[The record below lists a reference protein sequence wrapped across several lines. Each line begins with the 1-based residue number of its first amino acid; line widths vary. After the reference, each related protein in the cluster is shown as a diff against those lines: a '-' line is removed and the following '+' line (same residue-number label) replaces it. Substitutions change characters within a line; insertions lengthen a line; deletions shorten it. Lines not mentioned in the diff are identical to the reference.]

1 MLEDEPEKIPDTA
14 DLLLQLRELLDGAR
28 SMPLSASV
36 MVNREEF
43 GEILQDAID
52 GLPEELRQARWLLKE
67 RDEVLERAE
76 REAERIID
84 VARVRAERMVERTE
98 VVREARRAAED
109 TIDQAG
115 RLAAKMR
122 LEAEDYVDRKLA
134 GFEVVLDRTMQQVA
148 KGRERL
154 SDPRAQRP
162 RTSSVPMPTKPN
174 RPSSTRTTR
183 RRRELRPDR
192 ARVPGRPRKA
202 PGFARFGAIGGS
214 GAARKIPLTCY
225 DPGPAGVLRVA
236 PRSPAGLAR
245 TDGADPVQA
254 PTLA

>member
-1 MLEDEPEKIPDTA
+1 MLEDEPDKVPDTA
-14 DLLLQLRELLDGAR
+14 DLLLQLREQLDAAR

-36 MVNREEF
+36 MLNRDEF

-67 RDEVLERAE
+67 REEVLERAAH
-76 REAERIID
+76 EAERIID

-134 GFEVVLDRTMQQVA
+134 GFEVVLDRTMQQVT

-154 SDPRAQRP
+154 SIH
-162 RTSSVPMPTKPN
+162 
-174 RPSSTRTTR
+174 
-183 RRRELRPDR
+183 
-192 ARVPGRPRKA
+192 A
-202 PGFARFGAIGGS
+202 PAAEEGLLGA
-214 GAARKIPLTCY
+214 
-225 DPGPAGVLRVA
+225 VA
-236 PRSPAGLAR
+236 DE
-245 TDGADPVQA
+245 TEQA
-254 PTLA
+254 FFDQDDS

>member
-1 MLEDEPEKIPDTA
+1 MLEDEPDKIPDTA
-14 DLLLQLRELLDGAR
+14 DLLLQLREQLDAAR

-36 MVNREEF
+36 MLNRDEF

-52 GLPEELRQARWLLKE
+52 GLPEELKQARWLLKE
-67 RDEVLERAE
+67 REEVLERAE

-134 GFEVVLDRTMQQVA
+134 GFEVVLDRTMQQVT

-154 SDPRAQRP
+154 SIH
-162 RTSSVPMPTKPN
+162 
-174 RPSSTRTTR
+174 
-183 RRRELRPDR
+183 
-192 ARVPGRPRKA
+192 A
-202 PGFARFGAIGGS
+202 PATEAMLES
-214 GAARKIPLTCY
+214 EDEEAE
-225 DPGPAGVLRVA
+225 
-236 PRSPAGLAR
+236 
-245 TDGADPVQA
+245 QA
-254 PTLA
+254 FFDQDDS

>member
-1 MLEDEPEKIPDTA
+1 MLENEPEKIPDTA

-43 GEILQDAID
+43 GEILQDATD

-67 RDEVLERAE
+67 RAEVLERAE

-109 TIDQAG
+109 TVDQAG

-154 SDPRAQRP
+154 SIHSPVEED
-162 RTSSVPMPTKPN
+162 
-174 RPSSTRTTR
+174 
-183 RRRELRPDR
+183 LLGPD
-192 ARVPGRPRKA
+192 AEEA
-202 PGFARFGAIGGS
+202 E
-214 GAARKIPLTCY
+214 
-225 DPGPAGVLRVA
+225 
-236 PRSPAGLAR
+236 
-245 TDGADPVQA
+245 QA
-254 PTLA
+254 FFDQDDS

>member
-1 MLEDEPEKIPDTA
+1 MLEDEPEKIPDTQT
-14 DLLLQLRELLDGAR
+14 LLVQLQDTLDAAR

-43 GEILQDAID
+43 GEILQQAID

-67 RDEVLERAE
+67 RDEVLERAD

-109 TIDQAG
+109 TVNQ
-115 RLAAKMR
+115 AAKVAAQMR

-134 GFEVVLDRTMQQVA
+134 AFEVVLDRTMQQVA

-154 SDPRAQRP
+154 S
-162 RTSSVPMPTKPN
+162 VH
-174 RPSSTRTTR
+174 
-183 RRRELRPDR
+183 
-192 ARVPGRPRKA
+192 
-202 PGFARFGAIGGS
+202 
-214 GAARKIPLTCY
+214 
-225 DPGPAGVLRVA
+225 
-236 PRSPAGLAR
+236 
-245 TDGADPVQA
+245 A
-254 PTLA
+254 PTHEDLLGPEAEEAEQAFFDQDEG

>member
-1 MLEDEPEKIPDTA
+1 LLEDEPEKIPDTEG
-14 DLLLQLRELLDGAR
+14 LLLQLRELLDSAR

-67 RDEVLERAE
+67 REEVLQRAD

-98 VVREARRAAED
+98 VVREARRTAED
-109 TIDQAG
+109 VVDEAG
-115 RLAAKMR
+115 RVAAQMR

-134 GFEVVLDRTMQQVA
+134 AFEVVLDRTMQQVV

-154 SDPRAQRP
+154 S
-162 RTSSVPMPTKPN
+162 VH
-174 RPSSTRTTR
+174 
-183 RRRELRPDR
+183 
-192 ARVPGRPRKA
+192 
-202 PGFARFGAIGGS
+202 
-214 GAARKIPLTCY
+214 
-225 DPGPAGVLRVA
+225 
-236 PRSPAGLAR
+236 
-245 TDGADPVQA
+245 A
-254 PTLA
+254 PTHEDLLGPEAEEAEQAFFDQDE

>member
-1 MLEDEPEKIPDTA
+1 MLEDEPEKIPDTEG
-14 DLLLQLRELLDGAR
+14 LMLQLRELLDTAR

-67 RDEVLERAE
+67 REEVLQRAE

-98 VVREARRAAED
+98 VVREARRTAED
-109 TIDQAG
+109 VVDEAG
-115 RLAAKMR
+115 RVAAQMR

-154 SDPRAQRP
+154 SIH
-162 RTSSVPMPTKPN
+162 
-174 RPSSTRTTR
+174 
-183 RRRELRPDR
+183 
-192 ARVPGRPRKA
+192 A
-202 PGFARFGAIGGS
+202 PAAEDMLGS
-214 GAARKIPLTCY
+214 EEDEAE
-225 DPGPAGVLRVA
+225 
-236 PRSPAGLAR
+236 
-245 TDGADPVQA
+245 QA
-254 PTLA
+254 FFDQDDS

>member
-1 MLEDEPEKIPDTA
+1 MLEDESEKIPDTQA
-14 DLLLQLRELLDGAR
+14 ILVQLQETLDAAR

-43 GEILQDAID
+43 GELLQDAID

-76 REAERIID
+76 HEAARIID

-109 TIDQAG
+109 TVQQAG
-115 RLAAKMR
+115 VLAAQMR

-134 GFEVVLDRTMQQVA
+134 AFEVVLDRTMQTVQ

-154 SDPRAQRP
+154 QVHA
-162 RTSSVPMPTKPN
+162 
-174 RPSSTRTTR
+174 PSPVVN
-183 RRRELRPDR
+183 EAD
-192 ARVPGRPRKA
+192 ADEA
-202 PGFARFGAIGGS
+202 GFFDQDD
-214 GAARKIPLTCY
+214 L
-225 DPGPAGVLRVA
+225 
-236 PRSPAGLAR
+236 
-245 TDGADPVQA
+245 
-254 PTLA
+254 

>member
-1 MLEDEPEKIPDTA
+1 MLEDEPEKIPDTEA
-14 DLLLQLRELLDGAR
+14 LLLQLRELLDTAR

-67 RDEVLERAE
+67 RDEVLERAAQ
-76 REAERIID
+76 EAARIID

-109 TIDQAG
+109 TVNQ
-115 RLAAKMR
+115 AAKIAAQMR

-134 GFEVVLDRTMQQVA
+134 AFEVVLDRTIQQVA

-154 SDPRAQRP
+154 S
-162 RTSSVPMPTKPN
+162 VH
-174 RPSSTRTTR
+174 
-183 RRRELRPDR
+183 
-192 ARVPGRPRKA
+192 
-202 PGFARFGAIGGS
+202 
-214 GAARKIPLTCY
+214 
-225 DPGPAGVLRVA
+225 
-236 PRSPAGLAR
+236 
-245 TDGADPVQA
+245 A
-254 PTLA
+254 PTHEDLLGPEPEEAEQAFFDQDE